1 MKKFF
6 GIVVAC
12 FLVCSMSAQEAAKT
26 CAKTGKSCTKAEM
39 EACAKKMGI
48 SLEECKKICDAKAM
62 ANATTDT
69 EGETRVGS
77 AIVELPSCC
86 YTALKADGKVCC
98 ASHEASIAS
107 ATKIVDVD
115 GNEIKKYVC
124 PISAAKAEASGETK
138 VASVVMV
145 KELNKV
151 DIKKATGKKSCSKS
165 CAKTCA
171 SKKKNK
177 A

>member
-1 MKKFF
+1 M
-6 GIVVAC
+6 
-12 FLVCSMSAQEAAKT
+12 VCTMSFAQETATAK
-26 CAKTGKSCTKAEM
+26 KCTKADM
-39 EACAKKMGI
+39 EACAKAKGI
-48 SLEECKKICDAKAM
+48 SVAECKKICDSKAM
-62 ANATTDT
+62 ASASTDS
-69 EGETRVGS
+69 ETRVGS

-86 YTALKADGKVCC
+86 YGSLKADGKVCC
-98 ASHEASIAS
+98 SSHESSIAS
-107 ATKIVDVD
+107 ATMLVDVD

-145 KELNKV
+145 KEMNKV
-151 DIKKATGKKSCSKS
+151 DLKANTTKKTCAKS
-165 CAKTCA
+165 CAKSCA